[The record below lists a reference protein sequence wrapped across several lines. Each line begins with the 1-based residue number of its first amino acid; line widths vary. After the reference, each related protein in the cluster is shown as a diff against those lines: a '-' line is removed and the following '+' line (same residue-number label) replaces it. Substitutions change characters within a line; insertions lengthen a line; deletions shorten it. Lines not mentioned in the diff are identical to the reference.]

1 MNNSSFF
8 VVGKH
13 AVFESLKN
21 INRKVL
27 RVFLTEESKKSI
39 HRDSPKKKSS

>member
-13 AVFESLKN
+13 AVFEALKN
-21 INRKVL
+21 TNRKVL
-27 RVFLTEESKKSI
+27 RDFLTEETHAFLYI
-39 HRDSPKKKSS
+39 NIEQI